1 MCPQPAC
8 CVQNLLR
15 KALFASPL
23 ATYFGRPH
31 NCESVPWNKFA
42 VLDLGKKQPVLNAR
56 ILSLVGSEKGREA
69 GQPFLCTGDQ
79 IVGREGIGEFLKG
92 FRIRT
97 LQEGVGALP
106 KADVTLLQ
114 AEGEP
119 VMLIEADTSGEGE
132 IGTDPYEHLSPSRV
146 LDIEVVMVDPT
157 LPWAPFSL
165 LRDIKGEAR

>member
-1 MCPQPAC
+1 
-8 CVQNLLR
+8 
-15 KALFASPL
+15 
-23 ATYFGRPH
+23 
-31 NCESVPWNKFA
+31 
-42 VLDLGKKQPVLNAR
+42 VLNAGV
-56 ILSLVGSEKGREA
+56 LSLLRSEKGREA

-146 LDIEVVMVDPT
+146 LDIEVVMLDPT
-157 LPWAPFSL
+157 PLHL
-165 LRDIKGEAR
+165 